1 MKNILIYSV
10 ILLTCGCACR
20 TDPGS
25 GSKRGIIVHVSE
37 QGMIWKTWE
46 ATLVRGGLSDGTGVM
61 GGNFEFTIPDTA
73 LALKAI
79 KFMESQEEV
88 IIDYHM
94 EGISSSTRSE
104 SSNPNFCDR
113 IRKANNH

>member
-1 MKNILIYSV
+1 MKTIFIAIIALIA
-10 ILLTCGCACR
+10 CGCACR

-46 ATLVRGGLSDGTGVM
+46 ATLVRGGFSDGSGVM
-61 GGNFEFTIPDTA
+61 GGTFEFTIPNTE

-79 KFMESQEEV
+79 KFMENQEEV

-94 EGISSSTRSE
+94 EGMSSCTRSE
-104 SSNPNFCDR
+104 SKNPNFCDR
-113 IRKANNH
+113 IRTVKNN